1 MDYFQKEAQDVLAE
15 LNSSEEKGLTTAEV
29 EARTLRYGKNVFSPK
44 EKGSMLRKIFES
56 LKEPLIVILLIS
68 GLISLAMGHLADG
81 IGIFVA
87 VLIATSIA
95 IIQEGKSDKAFEAL
109 SKLSDDV
116 HVKAVRDGNIVSIIQ
131 SDLTIGDI
139 IHLETGDKV
148 PADARVVHRSNLGVD
163 ESMLTGEA
171 ESVTKITAKIDRE
184 NCPLAERV
192 NMLYSGTMVIEGR
205 AIAIVTY
212 IGDKTEMG
220 KIANELKQE
229 ETSQTPLQQKLA
241 DLGKR
246 ISIIG
251 SIAAAGIFFFE
262 LFNMYRSGIL
272 VLNNLSAAL
281 PGIKDAFVTSVALIV
296 AAVPE
301 GLPTMVAITLAFN
314 MQKMAKNNALVRKLI
329 ACETI
334 GSVNVI
340 CSDKTGTLTEN
351 RMTVVNVWC
360 DGLDVLIDKVD
371 CEEMLQNFC
380 LNSTADISKKENT
393 YEFLGNPTECSL
405 LVCADK
411 NNINYLHYRKQF
423 SEPVADYTFT
433 SARKMMS
440 TAYEKDNGYRLYT
453 KGSPEKVLNICNR
466 ILFNGT
472 IISMTREHKN
482 VIEESIKKLQDNAR
496 RVLGF
501 AFNDFTDEPQW
512 EDIYNVE
519 KNLIF
524 TGFIGIEDPL
534 RSDVKEAINHC
545 RQASITVKILTG
557 DNINTARAIAN
568 QLGIVKNDS
577 LVLEVTDI
585 DEMSDQ
591 ELKSKLN
598 KIVVIAR
605 SNPTA
610 KMRVVKLLKENNNSV
625 VVTGDGINDAPALK
639 AADVGVAMGIAG
651 TEVSKEAS
659 DIVLLDDSFSTIVN
673 AIKWGR
679 GIYENFQRF
688 IQFQLTVNVVAFL
701 TVILAELFGYNMPF
715 TTLQLLWVN
724 IIMDGPPALTLGLE
738 PPGEHLLEKQPIKRN
753 ASIVT
758 KDMLFKIVSNGLFI
772 VAALLLLMKTQLL
785 GGTEGPDGQ
794 QSTIVFTSF
803 VLFQLWNAFN
813 SREFGVT
820 SIFPNIHRN
829 KVMLGVVF
837 LTFLVQILV
846 TQYGGQAFKTVPL
859 EVDLWIKIIGFTFS
873 VVIFSEMI
881 KLMMRA
887 LRGIFPNGNQE
898 KTITNEGPEEKA
910 A

>member
-1 MDYFQKEAQDVLAE
+1 MDYFQKEVEDVILE
-15 LNSSEEKGLTTAEV
+15 LKSNEEMGLTVAEA
-29 EARTLRYGKNVFSPK
+29 EARILRYGKNTFSPK
-44 EKGSMLRKIFES
+44 EKESIFVKILES

-95 IIQEGKSDKAFEAL
+95 VIQEGKSDKAFEAL
-109 SKLSDDV
+109 SKLSEDV
-116 HVKAVRDGNIVSIIQ
+116 HVKVVRESKIVYLSQ

-148 PADARVVHRSNLGVD
+148 PADARLIHSSNLGID

-171 ESVTKITAKIDRE
+171 EAASKKSDKIDRE
-184 NCPLAERV
+184 DCPLAERK
-192 NMLYSGTMVIEGR
+192 NMLYSGTMVTEGR
-205 AIAIVTY
+205 VVAIVTS
-212 IGDKTEMG
+212 IGDQTEMG
-220 KIANELKQE
+220 KIANELKE
-229 ETSQTPLQQKLA
+229 EISSDTPLQQKLA

-251 SIAAAGIFFFE
+251 SIAAAGIFLFE
-262 LFNMYRSGIL
+262 VFTMYRHGIL
-272 VLNNLSAAL
+272 VLDNIGAAL

-334 GSVNVI
+334 GSVNVV

-351 RMTVVNVWC
+351 KMTVVEVWC
-360 DGLDVLIDKVD
+360 DGKSVPVDKLHCD
-371 CEEMLQNFC
+371 EMIQNFC
-380 LNSTADISKKENT
+380 VNSTADITKNNDK

-411 NNINYLHYRKQF
+411 NNINYLHYRKEF
-423 SEPVADYTFT
+423 GEPVSEYNFT

-440 TAYEKDNGYRLYT
+440 TAYQREKGFRLYT

-466 ILFNGT
+466 ILYNGS
-472 IISMTREHKN
+472 IVPMTEEHIKE
-482 VIEESIKKLQDNAR
+482 IEANIRTLQDNAR
-496 RVLGF
+496 RVLAF
-501 AFNDFTDEPQW
+501 AFNDFAQEPQW

-519 KNLIF
+519 KDLVY

-534 RSDVKEAINHC
+534 RSDVKDAVDQC
-545 RQASITVKILTG
+545 RRAGITVKILTG

-568 QLGIVKNDS
+568 QLGIIKNDS

-585 DEMSDQ
+585 DNMSDQ
-591 ELKSKLN
+591 ELKSKLP

-610 KMRVVKLLKENNNSV
+610 KMRVVKLLKESNDSV

-651 TEVSKEAS
+651 TEVSKEAA
-659 DIVLLDDSFSTIVN
+659 DIVLLDDSFSTIVS

-688 IQFQLTVNVVAFL
+688 IQFQLTVNVVAFV
-701 TVILAELFGYNMPF
+701 TVILAELMGYKMPF

-738 PPGEHLLEKQPIKRN
+738 PPREHLLEKQPIKRN

-758 KDMLFKIVSNGLFI
+758 KDMLLKILSNGLFI
-772 VAALLLLMKTQLL
+772 VTALLMLMKTQML
-785 GGTEGPDGQ
+785 GGTEAQ

-829 KVMLGVVF
+829 KLMVGVVF

-846 TQYGGQAFKTVPL
+846 TQFGGQVFKTVPL
-859 EVDLWIKIIGFTFS
+859 EAALWFKIIAFTFS
-873 VVIFSEMI
+873 IILFSEFL
-881 KLMMRA
+881 KLLMRGF
-887 LRGIFPNGNQE
+887 RGIFSNPQ
-898 KTITNEGPEEKA
+898 KD
-910 A
+910 

>member
-1 MDYFQKEAQDVLAE
+1 MDFFQKEVQEVIVE
-15 LNSSEEKGLTTAEV
+15 LNSNEEMGLSTAEV
-29 EARTLRYGKNVFSPK
+29 EARILRYGKNVFTPK
-44 EKGSMLRKIFES
+44 EKGSIFGKIFDA

-68 GLISLAMGHLADG
+68 GLISLAMNHIADG
-81 IGIFVA
+81 LGIFVA

-109 SKLSDDV
+109 SKLSEDV
-116 HVKAVRDGNIVSIIQ
+116 HVKAVRDGKVIYISQ

-171 ESVTKITAKIDRE
+171 ESVTKISGRIEKE

-205 AIAIVTY
+205 VIAIVTS

-229 ETSQTPLQQKLA
+229 ETSQTPLQQKLS

-246 ISIIG
+246 ISIVG
-251 SIAAAGIFFFE
+251 SIAAAGIFLLE
-262 LFNMYRSGIL
+262 LFNMYRQGIL
-272 VLNNLSAAL
+272 VLNNISGAL

-351 RMTVVNVWC
+351 RMTVVDVWC
-360 DGLDVLIDKVD
+360 DGKDVTVDKIP
-371 CEEMLQNFC
+371 CGEMIENFC
-380 LNSTADISKKENT
+380 VNTTADITKSDDRFA
-393 YEFLGNPTECSL
+393 FLGNPTECSL

-423 SEPVADYTFT
+423 GEPVADYNFT

-440 TAYEKDNGYRLYT
+440 TAYEKDNGFRLYT

-466 ILFNGT
+466 ILYNGT
-472 IISMTREHKN
+472 VIPMTQEHKN
-482 VIEESIKKLQDNAR
+482 VIEESITKLQDKAR

-501 AFNDFTDEPQW
+501 AYNDFRDEPQW

-534 RSDVKEAINHC
+534 RPDVKQAIEHC
-545 RQASITVKILTG
+545 RQAGITVKILTG

-568 QLGIVKNDS
+568 QLGIVKKDS

-591 ELKSKLN
+591 ELKSKLD

-659 DIVLLDDSFSTIVN
+659 DIVLLDDSFSTIVK
-673 AIKWGR
+673 AIHWGR

-701 TVILAELFGYNMPF
+701 TVILAELMGYKMPF

-738 PPGEHLLEKQPIKRN
+738 PPREHLMEKQPIKRN

-758 KDMLFKIVSNGLFI
+758 KDMLLKIVTNGLFI
-772 VAALLLLMKTQLL
+772 VTALLMLMKTQVL
-785 GGTEGPDGQ
+785 GGTDVQ

-813 SREFGVT
+813 SREFGVA

-829 KVMLGVVF
+829 KFMVGVVF
-837 LTFLVQILV
+837 LTFLIQILV
-846 TQYGGQAFKTVPL
+846 TQFGGQVFKTVPL
-859 EVDLWIKIIGFTFS
+859 EFALWIKIIGYTFS
-873 VVIFSEMI
+873 VVIFSELI
-881 KLMMRA
+881 KLLMRA
-887 LRGIFPNGNQE
+887 LRGILPNDN
-898 KTITNEGPEEKA
+898 KEKA
-910 A
+910 

>member
-1 MDYFQKEAQDVLAE
+1 MDFFQKDAQEVIDE
-15 LNSSEEKGLTTAEV
+15 LKSNEELGLSTVEV
-29 EARTLRYGKNVFSPK
+29 EARALRYGKNIFTPK
-44 EKGSMLRKIFES
+44 EKGSIFEKIFDS

-68 GLISLAMGHLADG
+68 GLISLAMGHIADG
-81 IGIFVA
+81 LGIFVA

-109 SKLSDDV
+109 AKLSEDV
-116 HVKAVRDGNIVSIIQ
+116 HVKVVRDGKIVYISQ
-131 SDLTIGDI
+131 SELTIGDI

-148 PADARVVHRSNLGVD
+148 PADARVVHSSNLGID

-171 ESVTKITAKIDRE
+171 ESVTKKSVKIDRE
-184 NCPLAERV
+184 NCPLAERI
-192 NMLYSGTMVIEGR
+192 NMLYSGTLVIEGR
-205 AIAIVTY
+205 AIAIVAY

-220 KIANELKQE
+220 KIANELKAE

-251 SIAAAGIFFFE
+251 SIAAAGIFLFE
-262 LFNMYRSGIL
+262 LFTMYRQGIL
-272 VLNNLSAAL
+272 VLDHIGTAL
-281 PGIKDAFVTSVALIV
+281 PGIKDAFITSVALIV

-314 MQKMAKNNALVRKLI
+314 MQKMAKINALVRKLI

-351 RMTVVNVWC
+351 RMTVVDVWC
-360 DGLDVLIDKVD
+360 DGKDVSVDKVP
-371 CEEMLQNFC
+371 CKEIIENFC
-380 LNSTADISKKENT
+380 VNTTADITKSGNKFV
-393 YEFLGNPTECSL
+393 FLGNPTECSL
-405 LVCADK
+405 LVCAEK
-411 NNINYLHYRKQF
+411 NNINYLNYRKQF
-423 SEPVADYTFT
+423 GEPIAEYNFT

-440 TAYEKDNGYRLYT
+440 TAYEKDKGYRLYT

-466 ILFNGT
+466 IMDNGT
-472 IISMTREHKN
+472 IIPMTEERKTI
-482 VIEESIKKLQDNAR
+482 IEASIKKLQDNAR
-496 RVLGF
+496 RVLAF
-501 AFNDFTDEPQW
+501 AFNDFADQPQW

-519 KNLIF
+519 KDLVF

-534 RSDVKEAINHC
+534 RSDVKEAIDHC
-545 RQASITVKILTG
+545 RQAGITVKILTG

-568 QLGIVKNDS
+568 QLGIVKHDS

-591 ELKSKLN
+591 ELKSKLD

-659 DIVLLDDSFSTIVN
+659 DIVLLDDSFSTIVK

-701 TVILAELFGYNMPF
+701 TVILAELFGHKMPF

-738 PPGEHLLEKQPIKRN
+738 PPREHLLKKQPIRRN

-758 KDMLFKIVSNGLFI
+758 KDMLLKIVTNGLFI
-772 VAALLLLMKTQLL
+772 VTALLLLMSTQAL
-785 GGTEGPDGQ
+785 GGTDVQ
-794 QSTIVFTSF
+794 QTTIVFTSF

-820 SIFPNIHRN
+820 SIFPNILRN
-829 KVMLGVVF
+829 KVMVGVVF
-837 LTFLVQILV
+837 VTFLIQILV
-846 TQYGGQAFKTVPL
+846 TQYGGQVFKTVPL
-859 EVDLWIKIIGFTFS
+859 EFDLWIKIIGFTFS
-873 VVIFSEMI
+873 VVIFSEVV
-881 KLMMRA
+881 KLIMRA
-887 LRGIFPNGNQE
+887 FQGIFS
-898 KTITNEGPEEKA
+898 KTK
-910 A
+910 

>member
-1 MDYFQKEAQDVLAE
+1 MDFFQKEAQEVIAE
-15 LNSSEEKGLTTAEV
+15 LNSSEEMGLTTEEV
-29 EARTLRYGKNVFSPK
+29 EARIQRYGKNVFTPK
-44 EKGSMLRKIFES
+44 EKGSVFVKIFDA

-81 IGIFVA
+81 LGIFAA

-116 HVKAVRDGNIVSIIQ
+116 HVKAVRNGEIVYISQ

-171 ESVTKITAKIDRE
+171 ESVTKITAKIERG

-229 ETSQTPLQQKLA
+229 VTSQTPLQQKLG

-251 SIAAAGIFFFE
+251 SIAAAGIFLFE
-262 LFNMYRSGIL
+262 VFNMYRHGIL
-272 VLNNLSAAL
+272 VLDNISAAL
-281 PGIKDAFVTSVALIV
+281 PSIKDAFITSVALIV

-301 GLPTMVAITLAFN
+301 GLPTMVAITLALN

-351 RMTVVNVWC
+351 RMTVVDVWC
-360 DGLDVLIDKVD
+360 DGKVVPMDKVD

-380 LNSTADISKKENT
+380 VNSTADISQKENK
-393 YEFLGNPTECSL
+393 YVFLGNPTECSL

-411 NNINYLHYRKQF
+411 NKINYLHYRKQF
-423 SEPVADYTFT
+423 SEPVADYNFT

-453 KGSPEKVLNICNR
+453 KGSPEKVLGICDR
-466 ILFNGT
+466 ILFNGK
-472 IISMTREHKN
+472 IIPMTPEHKN
-482 VIEESIKKLQDNAR
+482 IIEDSIKKLQDNAR

-524 TGFIGIEDPL
+524 TGFVGIEDPL
-534 RSDVKEAINHC
+534 RSDVKEAIDHC
-545 RQASITVKILTG
+545 RQAGITVKILTG
-557 DNINTARAIAN
+557 DNINTARAIAH
-568 QLGIVKNDS
+568 QLGIVKKDS

-585 DEMSDQ
+585 DEMSDE
-591 ELKSKLN
+591 ELKSKLD

-610 KMRVVKLLKENNNSV
+610 KMRVVKLLKESNNSV

-688 IQFQLTVNVVAFL
+688 IQFQLTVNVVAFV
-701 TVILAELFGYNMPF
+701 TVILAELMGYRMPF

-738 PPGEHLLEKQPIKRN
+738 PPREHLLENQPIRRN

-758 KDMLFKIVSNGLFI
+758 KDMLLKIVTNGLFI
-772 VAALLLLMKTQLL
+772 VTALLMLMKTQAL
-785 GGTEGPDGQ
+785 GGTEAQ

-813 SREFGVT
+813 SREFGVA

-829 KVMLGVVF
+829 KVMVGVVF

-846 TQYGGQAFKTVPL
+846 TQYGGNVFKTVPL
-859 EVDLWIKIIGFTFS
+859 EFDLWMKIIGFTFS
-873 VVIFSEMI
+873 VVIFGEVV
-881 KLMMRA
+881 KLIMRA
-887 LRGIFPNGNQE
+887 FQGLFPKGN
-898 KTITNEGPEEKA
+898 
-910 A
+910 

>member
-1 MDYFQKEAQDVLAE
+1 MDYFQNEVQDVLTE
-15 LNSSEEKGLTTAEV
+15 LNSSEEMGLTTAEV
-29 EARTLRYGKNVFSPK
+29 EERTQRYGKNVFSPQ
-44 EKGSMLRKIFES
+44 EKGSMLAKIFES

-68 GLISLAMGHLADG
+68 GLISLAMGHIADG
-81 IGIFVA
+81 LGIFVA

-109 SKLSDDV
+109 SKLSEDV
-116 HVKAVRDGNIVSIIQ
+116 HVKAVRDGNIVSISQ

-171 ESVTKITAKIDRE
+171 ESVTKITAEIDRE
-184 NCPLAERV
+184 NCPLAERI

-212 IGDKTEMG
+212 IGDETEMG

-229 ETSQTPLQQKLA
+229 ETSQTPLQQKLS

-246 ISIIG
+246 ISIVG
-251 SIAAAGIFFFE
+251 SIAAAGIFFLE
-262 LFNMYRSGIL
+262 LFNMYRNGIL
-272 VLNNLSAAL
+272 VLNNISMAL

-351 RMTVVNVWC
+351 RMTVVDVWC
-360 DGLDVLIDKVD
+360 DGLDVPIDQLH

-380 LNSTADISKKENT
+380 VNSTADISKKDT
-393 YEFLGNPTECSL
+393 QYEFLGNPTECSL
-405 LVCADK
+405 LVCAAK
-411 NNINYLHYRKQF
+411 NNINYLNYRKQF
-423 SEPVADYTFT
+423 GEPVADYNFT

-440 TAYEKDNGYRLYT
+440 TAYEKDKGYRLYT
-453 KGSPEKVLNICNR
+453 KGSPEKVLAICNR
-466 ILFNGT
+466 ILYDGK
-472 IISMTREHKN
+472 IIDMTQKHRD
-482 VIEESIKKLQDNAR
+482 VIEENIKKLQDKAR
-496 RVLGF
+496 RVLAF
-501 AFNDFTDEPQW
+501 AFNDFTTEPQW

-519 KNLIF
+519 KDLVF

-534 RSDVKEAINHC
+534 RTDVKAAIDLC
-545 RQASITVKILTG
+545 RQAGITVKILTG
-557 DNINTARAIAN
+557 DNINTARAIAK
-568 QLGIVKNDS
+568 QLGIVKPDS

-591 ELKSKLN
+591 ELKSKLDN
-598 KIVVIAR
+598 IVVIAR

-610 KMRVVKLLKENNNSV
+610 KMRVVKLLKETNNSV

-651 TEVSKEAS
+651 TEVAKEAS

-701 TVILAELFGYNMPF
+701 TVILAELFGFKMPF

-738 PPGEHLLEKQPIKRN
+738 PPREHLLENQPIKRN

-758 KDMLFKIVSNGLFI
+758 KDMLLKIVTNGLFI
-772 VAALLLLMKTQLL
+772 VTALLMLLETQVL
-785 GGTEGPDGQ
+785 GGSEAQ

-813 SREFGVT
+813 CREFGVA
-820 SIFPNIHRN
+820 SIFPNIYRN
-829 KVMLGVVF
+829 KVMVGVVF

-846 TQYGGQAFKTVPL
+846 TQFGGNVFKTVPL
-859 EVDLWIKIIGFTFS
+859 ELDLWIKIIGFTFS
-873 VVIFSEMI
+873 VVIFSEFV
-881 KLMMRA
+881 KLIMRA
-887 LRGIFPNGNQE
+887 FQGMFP
-898 KTITNEGPEEKA
+898 KSHK
-910 A
+910 

>member
-1 MDYFQKEAQDVLAE
+1 MDFFQKEVVEVISE
-15 LNSSEEKGLTTAEV
+15 LKSNEETGLSAV
-29 EARTLRYGKNVFSPK
+29 EAETRIQRYGKNIFTPK
-44 EKGSMLRKIFES
+44 EKESIFVKIIDS
-56 LKEPLIVILLIS
+56 LKEPLILILLIS
-68 GLISLAMGHLADG
+68 GLISLAMGHIADG
-81 IGIFVA
+81 LGIFVA
-87 VLIATSIA
+87 VLIATSIS

-109 SKLSDDV
+109 SKLSEDV
-116 HVKAVRDGNIVSIIQ
+116 HVKVVRDGEIVLLSQ

-148 PADARVVHRSNLGVD
+148 PADARIIHASSLGID

-171 ESVTKITAKIDRE
+171 EASSKNSLKIERE
-184 NCPLAERV
+184 NCPLAERK

-205 AIAIVTY
+205 AIAIVIS
-212 IGDKTEMG
+212 IGDGTEMG
-220 KIANELKQE
+220 KIADELKGE
-229 ETSQTPLQQKLA
+229 LNSETPLQQKLA

-251 SIAAAGIFFFE
+251 SIVAAGIFLFE
-262 LFNMYRSGIL
+262 VFKMYSQGIL
-272 VLNNLSAAL
+272 VFDNLGTAL

-351 RMTVVNVWC
+351 KMTVVEVWA
-360 DGLDVLIDKVD
+360 DGKDVPVD
-371 CEEMLQNFC
+371 QLGNDEMLQNFC
-380 LNSTADISKKENT
+380 LNSTADISNKDGK

-411 NNINYLHYRKQF
+411 NNINYLHYRKEH
-423 SEPVADYTFT
+423 SEPVSEYNFT

-440 TAYEKDNGYRLYT
+440 TAYQMEKGYRLYT
-453 KGSPEKVLNICNR
+453 KGSPEKVLSICNR
-466 ILFNGT
+466 ILYNGDV
-472 IISMTREHKN
+472 IPMTQEHIN
-482 VIEESIKKLQDNAR
+482 EIEAKIKKLQDNAR

-501 AFNDFTDEPQW
+501 AFNDFSQEPQW

-519 KNLIF
+519 KDLIF
-524 TGFIGIEDPL
+524 TGFVGIEDPL
-534 RSDVKEAINHC
+534 RSDVKEAISHC
-545 RQASITVKILTG
+545 RQAGITVKILTG
-557 DNINTARAIAN
+557 DNINTARAIAT

-585 DEMSDQ
+585 DAMSDQ
-591 ELKSKLN
+591 ELKSKLPN
-598 KIVVIAR
+598 IVVIAR

-610 KMRVVKLLKENNNSV
+610 KMRVVKLLQELNASV

-659 DIVLLDDSFSTIVN
+659 DIVLLDDSFSTIVK

-688 IQFQLTVNVVAFL
+688 IQFQLTVNVVAFV
-701 TVILAELFGYNMPF
+701 TVILAEVLGYAMPF

-738 PPGEHLLEKQPIKRN
+738 PPREHLLEKQPIKRN

-758 KDMLFKIVSNGLFI
+758 KDMLLKIVSNGLFI
-772 VAALLLLMKTQLL
+772 VAALIILMDTQLL
-785 GGTEGPDGQ
+785 GGTAAQ

-813 SREFGVT
+813 SREFGVR
-820 SIFPNIHRN
+820 SIFPNLLKN
-829 KVMLGVVF
+829 KMMVGVVF
-837 LTFLVQILV
+837 LTFLVQVLV
-846 TQYGGQAFKTVPL
+846 TQYGGNVFKTVPL
-859 EVDLWIKIIGFTFS
+859 DLTIWFKIIGFTFS
-873 VVIFSEMI
+873 IVIFSELL
-881 KLMMRA
+881 KLVMRVFQ
-887 LRGIFPNGNQE
+887 GGSNKG
-898 KTITNEGPEEKA
+898 
-910 A
+910 

>member
-1 MDYFQKEAQDVLAE
+1 MDFFQKEAQEVIGE
-15 LNSSEEKGLTTAEV
+15 LNSNEEMGLSAVEV
-29 EARTLRYGKNVFSPK
+29 EARNLRYGKNVFTPK
-44 EKGSMLRKIFES
+44 EKGSIFTKIFDS

-68 GLISLAMGHLADG
+68 GLISLAMNHIADG
-81 IGIFVA
+81 LGIFIA

-116 HVKAVRDGNIVSIIQ
+116 HVKVVRDSKIVYISQ

-148 PADARVVHRSNLGVD
+148 PADARVVHSSSLGID

-171 ESVTKITAKIDRE
+171 EAASKSSAKIERK
-184 NCPLAERV
+184 NCPLAERK

-205 AIAIVTY
+205 VIAIVTY
-212 IGDKTEMG
+212 IGDETEMG
-220 KIANELKQE
+220 KIANELKEE

-251 SIAAAGIFFFE
+251 SIAAAGIFLFE
-262 LFNMYRSGIL
+262 LFTMYRHGIL
-272 VLNNLSAAL
+272 VLDNISVAL

-351 RMTVVNVWC
+351 RMTVVDVWC
-360 DGLDVLIDKVD
+360 DGLDVPIDKVH

-380 LNSTADISKKENT
+380 VNSTADISKKENT

-423 SEPVADYTFT
+423 SEPVADYNFT

-453 KGSPEKVLNICNR
+453 KGSPEKVLNVCNR
-466 ILFNGT
+466 ILYNGT
-472 IISMTREHKN
+472 VIPMTQEHKN
-482 VIEESIKKLQDNAR
+482 IIEDRIKKLQVNAR

-501 AFNDFTDEPQW
+501 AYNDFTDQPQW

-534 RSDVKEAINHC
+534 RSDVKEAIDHC
-545 RQASITVKILTG
+545 RQAGITVKILTG

-591 ELKSKLN
+591 VLKSKLN

-651 TEVSKEAS
+651 TEVSKEAA

-688 IQFQLTVNVVAFL
+688 IQFQLTVNVVAFV
-701 TVILAELFGYNMPF
+701 TVILAELFGHKMPF
-715 TTLQLLWVN
+715 TTIQLLWVN

-738 PPGEHLLEKQPIKRN
+738 PPREHLLEKQPIRRN

-758 KDMLFKIVSNGLFI
+758 KDMLLKIVTNGLFI
-772 VAALLLLMKTQLL
+772 VTALLMLMNTQAL
-785 GGTEGPDGQ
+785 GGTDEQ

-829 KVMLGVVF
+829 KVMVGVVF
-837 LTFLVQILV
+837 LTFLIQILV
-846 TQYGGQAFKTVPL
+846 TQYGGNVFKTVPL
-859 EVDLWIKIIGFTFS
+859 EFDLWMKIIGFTFS
-873 VVIFSEMI
+873 VVIFSELV

-887 LRGIFPNGNQE
+887 LQGILPNGNKE
-898 KTITNEGPEEKA
+898 KTFTNEGSEEKA

>member
-1 MDYFQKEAQDVLAE
+1 VDFFQKEAQEVISE
-15 LNSSEEKGLTTAEV
+15 LNSHEETGLSTAEV
-29 EARTLRYGKNVFSPK
+29 EARILRYGKNVFTPK
-44 EKGSMLRKIFES
+44 EKGSMFTKIIDS
-56 LKEPLIVILLIS
+56 LKEPLIIILLIS
-68 GLISLAMGHLADG
+68 GSISLAMNHIVDG
-81 IGIFVA
+81 LGIFVA
-87 VLIATSIA
+87 VLIASSIA

-116 HVKAVRDGNIVSIIQ
+116 QVKVVRDSKIVSISQ

-148 PADARVVHRSNLGVD
+148 PADARVVHSSSLAID

-171 ESVTKITAKIDRE
+171 DAASKSSAKIERE
-184 NCPLAERV
+184 KCPLAERK

-212 IGDKTEMG
+212 IGDETEMG
-220 KIANELKQE
+220 KIANELKEE

-262 LFNMYRSGIL
+262 LFIMYRSGIL
-272 VLNNLSAAL
+272 VLNNISVAL

-351 RMTVVNVWC
+351 RMTVVDVWC
-360 DGLDVLIDKVD
+360 DGKDVPLGNVH
-371 CEEMLQNFC
+371 CEEMLENFC
-380 LNSTADISKKENT
+380 VNSTADVSKKEKG
-393 YEFLGNPTECSL
+393 YQFLGNPTECSL

-411 NNINYLHYRKQF
+411 NNINYLHCRKQF
-423 SEPVADYTFT
+423 SEPVADFNFT

-440 TAYEKDNGYRLYT
+440 TGFEREKGFRLYT
-453 KGSPEKVLNICNR
+453 KGSPEKVLSICNR
-466 ILFNGT
+466 ILYNGE
-472 IISMTREHKN
+472 IIPMTQEHKDI
-482 VIEESIKKLQDNAR
+482 IEKRIKKLQDNAR

-501 AFNDFTDEPQW
+501 AFNDFTLEPQW

-519 KNLIF
+519 KDLIF
-524 TGFIGIEDPL
+524 TGFVGIEDPL
-534 RSDVKEAINHC
+534 RTDVRDAIDQCREAG
-545 RQASITVKILTG
+545 ITVKILTG
-557 DNINTARAIAN
+557 DNINTARAIAK
-568 QLGIVKNDS
+568 QLGIVKPDS

-591 ELKSKLN
+591 ELKSKLD

-651 TEVSKEAS
+651 TEVSKEAA

-701 TVILAELFGYNMPF
+701 TVILAELMGYKMPF
-715 TTLQLLWVN
+715 TTIQLLWVN

-738 PPGEHLLEKQPIKRN
+738 PPRDHLLEKQPIKRN

-758 KDMLFKIVSNGLFI
+758 KDMLIKIVSNGLFI
-772 VAALLLLMKTQLL
+772 VTALLLLMKTQVL
-785 GGTEGPDGQ
+785 GGTDAQ
-794 QSTIVFTSF
+794 QSTIVFTAF

-813 SREFGVT
+813 SREFGVE
-820 SIFPNIHRN
+820 SIFPNIYRN
-829 KVMLGVVF
+829 KVMVGVVF
-837 LTFLVQILV
+837 LTFLIQIIV
-846 TQYGGQAFKTVPL
+846 TQYGGSVFKTVPL
-859 EVDLWIKIIGFTFS
+859 ELGLWIKIIGFTFS
-873 VVIFSEMI
+873 VVIFGELI
-881 KLMMRA
+881 KLITRA
-887 LRGIFPNGNQE
+887 LQAIFPNDHKE
-898 KTITNEGPEEKA
+898 KNSPKQGSEDKA

>member
-1 MDYFQKEAQDVLAE
+1 MEFFQKEAQEVITE
-15 LNSSEEKGLTTAEV
+15 LNSNEEMGLSAAEV
-29 EARTLRYGKNVFSPK
+29 ETRIQRYGKNLFTPK
-44 EKGSMLRKIFES
+44 EKESIFVKIFES

-68 GLISLAMGHLADG
+68 GLISLAMGHIADG
-81 IGIFVA
+81 LGIFVA
-87 VLIATSIA
+87 VLIATSISV
-95 IIQEGKSDKAFEAL
+95 IQEGKSDKAFEAL
-109 SKLSDDV
+109 SKLSEDV
-116 HVKAVRDGNIVSIIQ
+116 HVKVVREGKIVLIAQ

-148 PADARVVHRSNLGVD
+148 PADSRIIHSSNLGID

-171 ESVTKITAKIDRE
+171 EAVTKSSVKIERADS
-184 NCPLAERV
+184 PLAERK

-205 AIAIVTY
+205 SIAIVTS
-212 IGDKTEMG
+212 IGDGTEMG
-220 KIANELKQE
+220 KIANELKE
-229 ETSQTPLQQKLA
+229 EITSETPLQQKLA

-251 SIAAAGIFFFE
+251 SIVAAGIFLFE
-262 LFNMYRSGIL
+262 VFNMYRRGIL
-272 VLNNLSAAL
+272 VFDNIGAAL

-334 GSVNVI
+334 GSVNVV

-351 RMTVVNVWC
+351 RMTVVEVWC
-360 DGLDVLIDKVD
+360 DGKTVPVDKIHRD
-371 CEEMLQNFC
+371 EMLQNFC
-380 LNSTADISKKENT
+380 VNSTADISKNEDKF
-393 YEFLGNPTECSL
+393 EFLGNPTECSL
-405 LVCADK
+405 LVCAEK
-411 NNINYLHYRKQF
+411 NAVNYLHYRKE
-423 SEPVADYTFT
+423 SGEPVAEFNFT

-440 TAYEKDNGYRLYT
+440 TAYALDKGYRLYS
-453 KGSPEKVLNICNR
+453 KGSPEKVLGICNR
-466 ILFNGT
+466 VLYNGT
-472 IISMTREHKN
+472 IVPLTPEIMAE
-482 VIEESIKKLQDNAR
+482 IEASIKALQDNAR

-501 AFNDFTDEPQW
+501 AYNDFSEEPQW

-519 KNLIF
+519 KDLVF
-524 TGFIGIEDPL
+524 TGFVGIEDPL
-534 RSDVKEAINHC
+534 RSDVKAAIDQC
-545 RQASITVKILTG
+545 RQAGITVKILTG
-557 DNINTARAIAN
+557 DNINTARAIAK

-585 DEMSDQ
+585 DNMSDQ
-591 ELKSKLN
+591 ELKSKLD

-610 KMRVVKLLKENNNSV
+610 KMRVVKLLKEKNDSV

-639 AADVGVAMGIAG
+639 SADVGVAMGIAG
-651 TEVSKEAS
+651 TEVSKEAA
-659 DIVLLDDSFSTIVN
+659 DIVLLDDSFSTIVK

-688 IQFQLTVNVVAFL
+688 IQFQLTVNVVAFV
-701 TVILAELFGYNMPF
+701 TVILAELMGYRMPF

-738 PPGEHLLEKQPIKRN
+738 PPREHLLEKQPIKRN

-758 KDMLFKIVSNGLFI
+758 GDMLFRIVTNGLFI
-772 VAALLLLMKTQLL
+772 VIALLMLMETQVL
-785 GGTEGPDGQ
+785 GGTAAQ

-820 SIFPNIHRN
+820 SIFANIHKN
-829 KVMLGVVF
+829 KAMVGIVF
-837 LTFLVQILV
+837 ITFLVQVLV
-846 TQYGGQAFKTVPL
+846 TQFGGNVFKTVPL
-859 EVDLWIKIIGFTFS
+859 EAALWVNILGFTFS
-873 VVIFSEMI
+873 IVIFSELV
-881 KLMMRA
+881 KLLRRA
-887 LRGIFPNGNQE
+887 F
-898 KTITNEGPEEKA
+898 KF
-910 A
+910 

>member
-1 MDYFQKEAQDVLAE
+1 MDYFQKEVNEVIAE
-15 LNSSEEKGLTTAEV
+15 LDSNEERGLSATEA
-29 EARTLRYGKNVFSPK
+29 EARTLRYGKNVFTPK
-44 EKGSMLRKIFES
+44 EKDSIFAKIFDS

-68 GLISLAMGHLADG
+68 GLISLAMGHIADG
-81 IGIFVA
+81 LGIFVA
-87 VLIATSIA
+87 VLIATSISV
-95 IIQEGKSDKAFEAL
+95 IQEGKSDKAFEAL

-116 HVKAVRDGNIVSIIQ
+116 HVKVVRDGKIVYITQI
-131 SDLTIGDI
+131 DLTLGDI

-148 PADARVVHRSNLGVD
+148 PADARIVHSSNLGID

-171 ESVTKITAKIDRE
+171 EAVSKNSVRIERE
-184 NCPLAERV
+184 NSPLAERK

-205 AIAIVTY
+205 AIAIVTS
-212 IGDKTEMG
+212 IGDGTEMG
-220 KIANELKQE
+220 KIANELKE
-229 ETSQTPLQQKLA
+229 EVTSETPLQQKLA

-251 SIAAAGIFFFE
+251 SIVAAGIFIFE
-262 LFNMYRSGIL
+262 LFNMYRQGIL
-272 VLNNLSAAL
+272 VLNNIGAAL

-351 RMTVVNVWC
+351 RMTVVDVWC
-360 DGLDVLIDKVD
+360 DGKSVPVGKIQ

-380 LNSTADISKKENT
+380 VNSTADISREDDKF
-393 YEFLGNPTECSL
+393 EFLGNPTECSL

-411 NNINYLHYRKQF
+411 NAINYLHYRKQF
-423 SEPVADYTFT
+423 GEPVAEFNFT

-440 TAYEKDNGYRLYT
+440 TAYEKEGGYILYS
-453 KGSPEKVLNICNR
+453 KGSPEKVLSICNR
-466 ILFNGT
+466 ILENGT
-472 IISMTREHKN
+472 IVPITQEHKE
-482 VIEESIKKLQDNAR
+482 VIEASIKDLQDNAR
-496 RVLGF
+496 RVLAF
-501 AFNDFTDEPQW
+501 AFNDFSQEPQW

-519 KNLIF
+519 KDLVF
-524 TGFIGIEDPL
+524 TGFVGIEDPL
-534 RSDVKEAINHC
+534 RLDVKEAIDHC
-545 RQASITVKILTG
+545 RRAGITVKILTG

-568 QLGIVKNDS
+568 QLGIVKKDS

-585 DEMSDQ
+585 ENMNDQ
-591 ELKSKLN
+591 ELKSKLD

-610 KMRVVKLLKENNNSV
+610 KMRVVKLLKENNDSV

-651 TEVSKEAS
+651 TEVSKEAA
-659 DIVLLDDSFSTIVN
+659 DIVLLDDSFSTIVK

-688 IQFQLTVNVVAFL
+688 IQFQLTVNVVAFV
-701 TVILAELFGYNMPF
+701 TVILAEVMGYKMPF

-738 PPGEHLLEKQPIKRN
+738 PPREHLLEKQPIQRN

-758 KDMLFKIVSNGLFI
+758 KDMLFKIISNGLFI
-772 VAALLLLMKTQLL
+772 VTGLVLLMKTQLL
-785 GGTEGPDGQ
+785 GGTEAQ

-820 SIFPNIHRN
+820 SVFANIFKN
-829 KVMLGVVF
+829 KAMVGVVF
-837 LTFLVQILV
+837 ITFIIQVLV
-846 TQYGGQAFKTVPL
+846 TQFGGDVFKTVPL
-859 EVDLWIKIIGFTFS
+859 ELDVWLRIIGFTFS
-873 VVIFSEMI
+873 VVIFSELI
-881 KLMMRA
+881 KLGMRA
-887 LRGIFPNGNQE
+887 FRGTV
-898 KTITNEGPEEKA
+898 K
-910 A
+910 

>member
-1 MDYFQKEAQDVLAE
+1 VDFFQKEAEEVVKE
-15 LNSSEEKGLTTAEV
+15 LNTNEESGLSTAEV
-29 EARTLRYGKNVFSPK
+29 EARILRYGRNVFTPK
-44 EKGSMLRKIFES
+44 EKESIYKKIVAN
-56 LKEPLIVILLIS
+56 LKQPLIVILLIS
-68 GLISLAMGHLADG
+68 GLISLAMGHIADG
-81 IGIFVA
+81 LGIFIA

-116 HVKAVRDGNIVSIIQ
+116 QVKVVRDGTIVYISQ
-131 SDLTIGDI
+131 NDLTIGDI

-148 PADARVVHRSNLGVD
+148 PADARVIHSSSLGID

-171 ESVTKITAKIDRE
+171 EAASKSSTKIERQK
-184 NCPLAERV
+184 CPLAERK

-205 AIAIVTY
+205 VIAIITY
-212 IGDKTEMG
+212 IGDQTEMG
-220 KIANELKQE
+220 KIAKELKE
-229 ETSQTPLQQKLA
+229 EVTSQTPLQQKLA
-241 DLGKR
+241 ELGKR

-251 SIAAAGIFFFE
+251 SIAAAGIFLFQ
-262 LFNMYRSGIL
+262 LFNMYRAGIL
-272 VLNNLSAAL
+272 VLDNISAAL
-281 PGIKDAFVTSVALIV
+281 PGAKDAFVTSVALIV

-351 RMTVVNVWC
+351 RMTVVDAWC
-360 DGLDVLIDKVD
+360 DGLDVPIDKVQ

-380 LNSTADISKKENT
+380 VNSTADITENGT
-393 YEFLGNPTECSL
+393 GYEFLGNPTECSL

-411 NNINYLHYRKQF
+411 NHIDYLNCRKQYR
-423 SEPVADYTFT
+423 EPVADYNFT

-440 TAYEKDNGYRLYT
+440 TAYEKENGYRLYT

-466 ILFNGT
+466 ILYNGM
-472 IISMTREHKN
+472 IIPMTQEHKKA
-482 VIEESIKKLQDNAR
+482 IEERIKKLQDKAR

-501 AFNDFTDEPQW
+501 AYNDFAEEPQW

-534 RSDVKEAINHC
+534 RTDVKEAINHC
-545 RQASITVKILTG
+545 RQAGITVKILTG

-568 QLGIVKNDS
+568 QLGIVQNDS
-577 LVLEVTDI
+577 LILEVTDI
-585 DEMSDQ
+585 DEMSDL
-591 ELKSKLN
+591 ELKSKLD

-639 AADVGVAMGIAG
+639 AADVGVAMGITG
-651 TEVSKEAS
+651 TEVSKEAA
-659 DIVLLDDSFSTIVN
+659 DIILLDDSFPTIVN

-679 GIYENFQRF
+679 GIYENIQRF
-688 IQFQLTVNVVAFL
+688 IQFQLTVNVVAFATL
-701 TVILAELFGYNMPF
+701 ISAELFGYKMPF

-724 IIMDGPPALTLGLE
+724 LIMDGPPALTLGLE
-738 PPGEHLLEKQPIKRN
+738 PPREHLLEKQPIKRN

-758 KDMLFKIVSNGLFI
+758 KDMLIKIVTNGLFM
-772 VAALLLLMKTQLL
+772 VTVLLLLMKTQAL
-785 GGTEGPDGQ
+785 GGTDQQ

-829 KVMLGVVF
+829 KVMIGVMF
-837 LTFLVQILV
+837 LTFLGQILV
-846 TQYGGQAFKTVPL
+846 AQYGGQVFKTVPL
-859 EVDLWIKIIGFTFS
+859 ELSLWIKIIGFTFS
-873 VVIFSEMI
+873 VVIFSELI
-881 KLMMRA
+881 KLITRA
-887 LRGIFPNGNQE
+887 LRRIFPNGN
-898 KTITNEGPEEKA
+898 K
-910 A
+910 

>member
-1 MDYFQKEAQDVLAE
+1 MNFFQKEAQEVIDE
-15 LNSSEEKGLTTAEV
+15 LKSNEEMGLTTTEA
-29 EARTLRYGKNVFSPK
+29 EARILRYGKNIFTPK
-44 EKGSMLRKIFES
+44 EKASIFGKIFDA

-68 GLISLAMGHLADG
+68 GLISLAMGHIADG
-81 IGIFVA
+81 LGIFVA

-109 SKLSDDV
+109 SMLSENV
-116 HVKAVRDGNIVSIIQ
+116 SVKVVRESKIAYISQ
-131 SDLTIGDI
+131 SELTIGDI

-148 PADARVVHRSNLGVD
+148 PADARIVHCSNFGID

-171 ESVTKITAKIDRE
+171 ESVTKRSVKIEKE
-184 NCPLAERV
+184 NAPLAERK

-205 AIAIVTY
+205 AVAVVTS
-212 IGDKTEMG
+212 IGDGTEMG
-220 KIANELKQE
+220 KIANELKVE

-246 ISIIG
+246 ISIVG
-251 SIAAAGIFFFE
+251 SIAAAGIFLFE
-262 LFNMYRSGIL
+262 LFIMYRQGIL
-272 VLNNLSAAL
+272 MLDNISVAL

-351 RMTVVNVWC
+351 RMTVVDVWC
-360 DGLDVLIDKVD
+360 DGKEAPANKIH
-371 CEEMLQNFC
+371 CPEMIENFC
-380 LNSTADISKKENT
+380 VNTTADITKNDDKFV
-393 YEFLGNPTECSL
+393 FLGNPTECSL

-411 NNINYLHYRKQF
+411 NNINYLHYRKEF
-423 SEPVADYTFT
+423 GEPIAEYNFT

-440 TAYEKDNGYRLYT
+440 TAYKKGNGFRLYT
-453 KGSPEKVLNICNR
+453 KGSPEKVLNICTK

-472 IISMTREHKN
+472 VISMTQEHKN

-501 AFNDFTDEPQW
+501 AYEDFTDEPQW

-534 RSDVKEAINHC
+534 RSDVKEAISHC
-545 RQASITVKILTG
+545 RQAGITVKILTG

-568 QLGIVKNDS
+568 QLGIVKKDS

-585 DEMSDQ
+585 DNMSDQ
-591 ELKSKLN
+591 ELKSKLDR
-598 KIVVIAR
+598 IVVIAR

-651 TEVSKEAS
+651 TEVSKEAA
-659 DIVLLDDSFSTIVN
+659 DIVLLDDSFSTIVK

-688 IQFQLTVNVVAFL
+688 IQFQLTVNVVAFV
-701 TVILAELFGYNMPF
+701 TVILAELLGYKMPF

-738 PPGEHLLEKQPIKRN
+738 PPREHLLERKPIRRN

-772 VAALLLLMKTQLL
+772 VTALLMLMKTQAL
-785 GGTEGPDGQ
+785 GGTEAQ

-829 KVMLGVVF
+829 KVMVGVVF

-846 TQYGGQAFKTVPL
+846 TQYGGQVFKTVPL
-859 EVDLWIKIIGFTFS
+859 EFALWLKIIGFTFS
-873 VVIFSEMI
+873 VVIFGELI
-881 KLMMRA
+881 KLIM
-887 LRGIFPNGNQE
+887 RGIQGVFS
-898 KTITNEGPEEKA
+898 KTK
-910 A
+910 

>member
-1 MDYFQKEAQDVLAE
+1 MDFFQKEANEVIAE
-15 LNSSEEKGLTTAEV
+15 LTSNEEMGLATSEV
-29 EARTLRYGKNVFSPK
+29 EARTLRYGKNSFTPK
-44 EKGSMLRKIFES
+44 EKESILVKIFDN

-68 GLISLAMGHLADG
+68 GLISLAMGHIPDG

-95 IIQEGKSDKAFEAL
+95 VIQEGKSDKAFEAL

-116 HVKAVRDGNIVSIIQ
+116 QVKVVRDRQIVYVAQ
-131 SDLTIGDI
+131 SDLTLGDI

-148 PADARVVHRSNLGVD
+148 PADARIVHSSNLEID

-171 ESVTKITAKIDRE
+171 EAVSKRSNKIERDD
-184 NCPLAERV
+184 CPLAERK

-205 AIAIVTY
+205 VIAIVTG
-212 IGDKTEMG
+212 IGDATEMG
-220 KIANELKQE
+220 KIANELKE
-229 ETSQTPLQQKLA
+229 ETTSQTPLQQKLA

-251 SIAAAGIFFFE
+251 SIVAAGIFVFE
-262 LFNMYRSGIL
+262 LFNMYRAGIL
-272 VLNNLSAAL
+272 VFNNLGAAL
-281 PGIKDAFVTSVALIV
+281 PGIKDAFITSVALIV

-351 RMTVVNVWC
+351 RMTVVDVWC
-360 DGLDVLIDKVD
+360 DGKLVPVDKLHRD
-371 CEEMLQNFC
+371 EMLENFC
-380 LNSTADISKKENT
+380 VNSTADISK
-393 YEFLGNPTECSL
+393 YDDGFEFLGNPTECSL
-405 LVCADK
+405 LVCAEK
-411 NNINYLHYRKQF
+411 NKINYLHYRKKVGD
-423 SEPVADYTFT
+423 PVCEYNFT

-440 TAYEKDNGYRLYT
+440 TAYSMEKGYRLYT
-453 KGSPEKVLNICNR
+453 KGSPEKVLNICDR
-466 ILFNGT
+466 LLFEGS
-472 IISMTREHKN
+472 IIPMTQEHKN
-482 VIEESIKKLQDNAR
+482 AIEESITKLQDNAR
-496 RVLGF
+496 RVLAF
-501 AFNDFTDEPQW
+501 AFDDFSAEPQW

-519 KNLIF
+519 KGLVF
-524 TGFIGIEDPL
+524 TGFVGIEDPL
-534 RSDVKEAINHC
+534 RMDVKEAIDQC
-545 RQASITVKILTG
+545 RQAGITVKILTG

-568 QLGIVKNDS
+568 QLGIVKKDS

-585 DEMSDQ
+585 DSMSDQ
-591 ELKSKLN
+591 ELKSKLDR
-598 KIVVIAR
+598 IVVIAR

-610 KMRVVKLLKENNNSV
+610 KMRVVKLLKEKNDSV

-651 TEVSKEAS
+651 TEVSKEAA
-659 DIVLLDDSFSTIVN
+659 DIVLLDDSFSTIVK

-701 TVILAELFGYNMPF
+701 TVILAEVMGYKMPF

-738 PPGEHLLEKQPIKRN
+738 PPREHLLDKQPIKRN

-758 KDMLFKIVSNGLFI
+758 KDMLFKIVSNGMFI
-772 VAALLLLMKTQLL
+772 VTALLLIMKTQVL
-785 GGTEGPDGQ
+785 GGTETQ

-820 SIFPNIHRN
+820 SIFANILKN
-829 KVMLGVVF
+829 KAMVGIVF
-837 LTFLVQILV
+837 LTFLIQVLV
-846 TQYGGQAFKTVPL
+846 TQFGGSVFKTVPL
-859 EVDLWIKIIGFTFS
+859 EVALWLKMIGFTFS
-873 VVIFSEMI
+873 VVVFSEVI
-881 KLMMRA
+881 KLVT
-887 LRGIFPNGNQE
+887 RGIRA
-898 KTITNEGPEEKA
+898 ITA
-910 A
+910 DAQ

>member
-1 MDYFQKEAQDVLAE
+1 MDFFQKEAQEVIAE
-15 LNSSEEKGLTTAEV
+15 LKSDEEMGLSTAEV
-29 EARTLRYGKNVFSPK
+29 EARILRYGRNVFTPK
-44 EKGSMLRKIFES
+44 EKGSIFEKIFES

-68 GLISLAMGHLADG
+68 GLISLAMNHLADG
-81 IGIFVA
+81 LGIFVA

-116 HVKAVRDGNIVSIIQ
+116 HVKVMRDGEIVYRSQ

-148 PADARVVHRSNLGVD
+148 PADARIVHSSNFGVD

-171 ESVTKITAKIDRE
+171 ESITKRSVRIETI
-184 NCPLAERV
+184 NCPLAERI

-220 KIANELKQE
+220 KIANELKE
-229 ETSQTPLQQKLA
+229 EEISQTPLQQKLA

-251 SIAAAGIFFFE
+251 SIAAAGIFLLE
-262 LFNMYRSGIL
+262 LFNMYRQGIL
-272 VLNNLSAAL
+272 VLDNISVAL

-334 GSVNVI
+334 GSVNII

-351 RMTVVNVWC
+351 RMTVVDVWC
-360 DGLDVLIDKVD
+360 NGKDVPIGEVLCKEII
-371 CEEMLQNFC
+371 ENFC
-380 LNSTADISKKENT
+380 LNTTADITKKGDKFV
-393 YEFLGNPTECSL
+393 FLGNPTECSL
-405 LVCADK
+405 LVCAEI
-411 NNINYLHYRKQF
+411 NNINYLDYRKQF
-423 SEPVADYTFT
+423 GELVADYNFT

-440 TAYEKDNGYRLYT
+440 TAYENENGYRLHT

-466 ILFNGT
+466 ILYNG
-472 IISMTREHKN
+472 IIIPMTQEHKN
-482 VIEESIKKLQDNAR
+482 VIEESIKKLQDKAR

-501 AFNDFTDEPQW
+501 AYNDFTDEPQW

-524 TGFIGIEDPL
+524 TGFVGIEDPL
-534 RSDVKEAINHC
+534 RSDVEEAIDHC
-545 RQASITVKILTG
+545 RQAGITVKILTG

-568 QLGIVKNDS
+568 QLGIVKSDS

-585 DEMSDQ
+585 DEMSDH
-591 ELKSKLN
+591 ELKSKLD

-688 IQFQLTVNVVAFL
+688 IQFQLTVNVVAFV
-701 TVILAELFGYNMPF
+701 TVILAEFMGYKMPF

-738 PPGEHLLEKQPIKRN
+738 PPREHLLNKQPIKRN

-758 KDMLFKIVSNGLFI
+758 KDMLLKIMTNGLFI
-772 VAALLLLMKTQLL
+772 VAALLVLLKTQAL
-785 GGTEGPDGQ
+785 GGTVTQ

-820 SIFPNIHRN
+820 SIFPNIFKN
-829 KVMLGVVF
+829 KVMVGVV
-837 LTFLVQILV
+837 LMTFLIQILV
-846 TQYGGQAFKTVPL
+846 TQYGGQVFKTVPL
-859 EVDLWIKIIGFTFS
+859 EANLWIRMIGFTFS
-873 VVIFSEMI
+873 VVVFSELIKLFMRAIQEIFSKNKRI
-881 KLMMRA
+881 LSTQKD
-887 LRGIFPNGNQE
+887 
-898 KTITNEGPEEKA
+898 
-910 A
+910 

>member
-1 MDYFQKEAQDVLAE
+1 MDFFQKEAEEVIIE
-15 LNSSEEKGLTTAEV
+15 LQSNEETGLSAV
-29 EARTLRYGKNVFSPK
+29 EADKRIKQYGKNVFTPK
-44 EKGSMLRKIFES
+44 EKDSIFAKIIDS
-56 LKEPLIVILLIS
+56 LKEPLILILLIS
-68 GLISLAMGHLADG
+68 GVISLAMGHLADG
-81 IGIFVA
+81 LGIFAA
-87 VLIATSIA
+87 VLIATSIS

-109 SKLSDDV
+109 SKLSEDV
-116 HVKAVRDGNIVSIIQ
+116 HVKVVRDQEIVLLSQ
-131 SDLTIGDI
+131 SELTIGDI

-148 PADARVVHRSNLGVD
+148 PADARIIHSSSLGID

-171 ESVTKITAKIDRE
+171 EAASKNSSKIDRVD
-184 NCPLAERV
+184 CPLAERK

-205 AIAIVTY
+205 AIAIVTS
-212 IGDKTEMG
+212 IGDRTEMG
-220 KIANELKQE
+220 KIADELKGE
-229 ETSQTPLQQKLA
+229 LNAETPLQEKLA

-251 SIAAAGIFFFE
+251 SIVAAAIFLFE
-262 LFNMYRSGIL
+262 VFRMYTQGIL
-272 VLNNLSAAL
+272 VLDNIGTAL

-351 RMTVVNVWC
+351 KMTVVEVWS
-360 DGLDVLIDKVD
+360 DGKEVPVD
-371 CEEMLQNFC
+371 QLRNQEMLMNFC
-380 LNSTADISKKENT
+380 LNSTADISQQGEN

-411 NNINYLHYRKQF
+411 NNVNYLHYRKQY
-423 SEPVADYTFT
+423 SEPVSEYNFT

-440 TAYEKDNGYRLYT
+440 TAYETDQGFRLYT
-453 KGSPEKVLNICNR
+453 KGSPEKVLSICNR
-466 ILFNGT
+466 ILYNGV
-472 IISMTREHKN
+472 IIPMTQEHIQE
-482 VIEESIKKLQDNAR
+482 IEAKIKDLQDNAR
-496 RVLGF
+496 RVLAF
-501 AFNDFTDEPQW
+501 AFTDFAEEPQW

-519 KNLIF
+519 KNLVY
-524 TGFIGIEDPL
+524 TGFVGIEDPL

-545 RQASITVKILTG
+545 RQAGITVKILTG
-557 DNINTARAIAN
+557 DNINTARAIAT
-568 QLGIVKNDS
+568 QLGIVKEDS

-585 DEMSDQ
+585 DAMSDE
-591 ELKSKLN
+591 ELKSKLP

-610 KMRVVKLLKENNNSV
+610 KMRVVKLLQEINASV

-659 DIVLLDDSFSTIVN
+659 DIVLLDDSFSTIVK

-701 TVILAELFGYNMPF
+701 TVILAEVMGYAMPF

-738 PPGEHLLEKQPIKRN
+738 PPREHLLKQQPIKRN

-758 KDMLFKIVSNGLFI
+758 KDMLLKIVANGMFI
-772 VAALLLLMKTQLL
+772 VAALLFVMNTQLL
-785 GGTEGPDGQ
+785 GGTEAQ

-813 SREFGVT
+813 SREFGVR
-820 SIFPNIHRN
+820 SIFPNLLKN
-829 KVMLGVVF
+829 KMMVGVII
-837 LTFLVQILV
+837 LTFFIQVLV
-846 TQYGGQAFKTVPL
+846 TQFGGEVFKTVPL
-859 EVDLWIKIIGFTFS
+859 DLTLWVKMIGFTFS
-873 VVIFSEMI
+873 IVIFSEAL
-881 KLMMRA
+881 KLIMR
-887 LRGIFPNGNQE
+887 LFQGNPQ
-898 KTITNEGPEEKA
+898 KA
-910 A
+910 

>member
-1 MDYFQKEAQDVLAE
+1 MEFFLKEAEEVISE
-15 LNSSEEKGLTTAEV
+15 LQSDEETGLSAL
-29 EARTLRYGKNVFSPK
+29 EADNRMKQYGKNIFTPK
-44 EKGSMLRKIFES
+44 EKESMFAKIIDS
-56 LKEPLIVILLIS
+56 LKEPLILILLIS
-68 GLISLAMGHLADG
+68 GVISLAMGHLADG
-81 IGIFVA
+81 LGIFAA
-87 VLIATSIA
+87 VLIATSIS

-109 SKLSDDV
+109 SKLSEDV
-116 HVKAVRDGNIVSIIQ
+116 HVKVVRDQEIVLIAQ
-131 SDLTIGDI
+131 SELTVGDI

-148 PADARVVHRSNLGVD
+148 PADARIIHSSSLGID

-171 ESVTKITAKIDRE
+171 EAASKNSAKIDRVD
-184 NCPLAERV
+184 CPLAERK

-205 AIAIVTY
+205 AIAIVTSV
-212 IGDKTEMG
+212 GDKTEMG
-220 KIANELKQE
+220 KIADELKGE
-229 ETSQTPLQQKLA
+229 LNSETPLQEKLG

-251 SIAAAGIFFFE
+251 SIVAAAIFLFE
-262 LFNMYRSGIL
+262 VFRMYSQGIL
-272 VLNNLSAAL
+272 VLDNLGMAL

-351 RMTVVNVWC
+351 KMTVVEVWA
-360 DGLDVLIDKVD
+360 DGQAVPVNQLRN
-371 CEEMLQNFC
+371 EEMLMNFC
-380 LNSTADISKKENT
+380 LNSTADISQKGES

-411 NNINYLHYRKQF
+411 NDVNYLHLRKKY
-423 SEPVADYTFT
+423 SEAASEYNFT

-440 TAYEKDNGYRLYT
+440 TAYETDKGYRLYT
-453 KGSPEKVLNICNR
+453 KGSPEKVLSICNR
-466 ILFNGT
+466 ILYKGAIVPLT
-472 IISMTREHKN
+472 EEHIRE
-482 VIEESIKKLQDNAR
+482 IEGKIKELQDNAR
-496 RVLGF
+496 RVLAF
-501 AFNDFTDEPQW
+501 AFNDFAEEPHW

-519 KNLIF
+519 KDLVY
-524 TGFIGIEDPL
+524 TGFVGIEDPL
-534 RSDVKEAINHC
+534 RSDVKDAIDHC
-545 RQASITVKILTG
+545 RQAGITVKILTG
-557 DNINTARAIAN
+557 DNINTARAIAT

-585 DEMSDQ
+585 EAMSDE
-591 ELKSKLN
+591 ELKSKLP

-610 KMRVVKLLKENNNSV
+610 KMRVVKLLQELNASV

-659 DIVLLDDSFSTIVN
+659 DIVLLDDSFSTIVK

-701 TVILAELFGYNMPF
+701 TVILAEVMGYAMPF

-738 PPGEHLLEKQPIKRN
+738 PPREHLLQKQPIKRN

-758 KDMLFKIVSNGLFI
+758 KDMLLKIIANGLFI
-772 VAALLLLMKTQLL
+772 VAALLFIMNTQFL
-785 GGTEGPDGQ
+785 GGTAAQ

-813 SREFGVT
+813 SREFGVR
-820 SIFPNIHRN
+820 SIFPNLLKN
-829 KVMLGVVF
+829 KMMVGVII
-837 LTFLVQILV
+837 LTFFVQVLV
-846 TQYGGQAFKTVPL
+846 TQFGGEVFKTVPL
-859 EVDLWIKIIGFTFS
+859 EFALWLKMIGFTFS
-873 VVIFSEMI
+873 IVIFSEVL
-881 KLMMRA
+881 KLIMKVF
-887 LRGIFPNGNQE
+887 RGTPQ
-898 KTITNEGPEEKA
+898 KA
-910 A
+910 

>member
-1 MDYFQKEAQDVLAE
+1 VDYFQKEAEDIILE
-15 LNSSEEKGLTTAEV
+15 LKSSEEMGLSIAEA
-29 EARTLRYGKNVFSPK
+29 EARTERYGKNLFTPK
-44 EKGSMLRKIFES
+44 EKESILAKILDS
-56 LKEPLIVILLIS
+56 LKEPLIIILLIS
-68 GLISLAMGHLADG
+68 GVISLAMGHIPDG

-95 IIQEGKSDKAFEAL
+95 VIQEGKSDKAFEAL
-109 SKLSDDV
+109 SKLSEDV
-116 HVKAVRDGNIVSIIQ
+116 LVKVVRESKIVHISQ

-148 PADARVVHRSNLGVD
+148 PADARIIHSSNLGID

-171 ESVTKITAKIDRE
+171 EPVSKKSAKIEQE
-184 NCPLAERV
+184 NCPLAERK

-205 AIAIVTY
+205 VIAIVTS
-212 IGDKTEMG
+212 IGDQTEMG
-220 KIANELKQE
+220 KIANELKE
-229 ETSQTPLQQKLA
+229 EISSETPLQQKLA
-241 DLGKR
+241 DLGKK

-251 SIAAAGIFFFE
+251 SIAAAVIFLFE
-262 LFNMYRSGIL
+262 LFNMYQQGIL
-272 VLNNLSAAL
+272 VFSDIGAAL

-351 RMTVVNVWC
+351 RMTVVDVWC
-360 DGLDVLIDKVD
+360 DGSKVAVNNLRNI
-371 CEEMLQNFC
+371 EMLQNFC
-380 LNSTADISKKENT
+380 VNSTADISKNDDN
-393 YEFLGNPTECSL
+393 YEFLGNPTECAL

-411 NNINYLHYRKQF
+411 NNINYLHYRKELGEAV
-423 SEPVADYTFT
+423 SEYNFT

-440 TAYEKDNGYRLYT
+440 TAYQTEKGFRLYT
-453 KGSPEKVLNICNR
+453 KGSPEKVLAICNR
-466 ILFNGT
+466 ILYKGSIVPLT
-472 IISMTREHKN
+472 QDYIDE
-482 VIEESIKKLQDNAR
+482 IEGSIRTLQDNAR
-496 RVLGF
+496 RVLAF
-501 AFNDFTDEPQW
+501 AFSDFEQEPQW
-512 EDIYNVE
+512 EDIYNIE
-519 KNLIF
+519 KDLVF

-534 RSDVKEAINHC
+534 RLDVKEAIDQC
-545 RQASITVKILTG
+545 RRAGITVKILTG

-568 QLGIVKNDS
+568 QLGIVKSDS

-585 DEMSDQ
+585 ESMSDQ
-591 ELKSKLN
+591 ELRSKLP

-610 KMRVVKLLKENNNSV
+610 KMRVVKLLKENNDSV

-651 TEVSKEAS
+651 TEVSKEAA
-659 DIVLLDDSFSTIVN
+659 DIVLLDDSFSTIVR

-688 IQFQLTVNVVAFL
+688 IQFQLTVNVVAFI
-701 TVILAELFGYNMPF
+701 TVILAELMGYMMPF

-738 PPGEHLLEKQPIKRN
+738 PPREHLLEKQPIKRN

-758 KDMLFKIVSNGLFI
+758 KDMLFRIITNGLFI
-772 VAALLLLMKTQLL
+772 VTAILMLMKTQIL
-785 GGTEGPDGQ
+785 GGTEAQ

-820 SIFPNIHRN
+820 SIFPNIHKN
-829 KVMLGVVF
+829 KSMIGILF
-837 LTFLVQILV
+837 LTFIVQILV
-846 TQYGGQAFKTVPL
+846 TQFGGAVFKTVPL
-859 EVDLWIKIIGFTFS
+859 DGVLWLKMVGFTFS
-873 VVIFSEMI
+873 IVIFSELL
-881 KLMMRA
+881 KLLIRGF
-887 LRGIFPNGNQE
+887 RGIFSDPQ
-898 KTITNEGPEEKA
+898 KA
-910 A
+910 